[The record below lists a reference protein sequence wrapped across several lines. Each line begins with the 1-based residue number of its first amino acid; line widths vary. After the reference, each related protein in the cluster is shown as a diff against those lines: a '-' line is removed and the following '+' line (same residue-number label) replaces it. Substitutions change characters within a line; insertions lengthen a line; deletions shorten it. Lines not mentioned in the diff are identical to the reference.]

1 MKKSSSE
8 WTVILCHEMPAVFTC
23 LAIDQG
29 ILDLLT
35 VEATFSK
42 NVPVFIYVA
51 VVTYFQTCYCS
62 GKKIEWRLITL
73 DNITYNIHS
82 PYR

>member
-1 MKKSSSE
+1 
-8 WTVILCHEMPAVFTC
+8 MPAVFTC

-42 NVPVFIYVA
+42 NVPVFIYGA
-51 VVTYFQTCYCS
+51 VVAYFKTGFCS
-62 GKKIEWRLITL
+62 GKKIEWCLITL
-73 DNITYNIHS
+73 ENITYNIHS